1 MVATHNKIITM
12 TEAVA
17 EGVVHVE
24 VGVAMDLLVQEV
36 MKTLKNHHQVWSF
49 PKFSSAK
56 ILYCTVAS
64 VRYG

>member
-12 TEAVA
+12 TGAVA

-36 MKTLKNHHQVWSF
+36 TKTLKNHHQVWSWVWS
-49 PKFSSAK
+49 PCPTTTS
-56 ILYCTVAS
+56 
-64 VRYG
+64 

>member
-12 TEAVA
+12 T

-36 MKTLKNHHQVWSF
+36 TKTLKNHHQVWSWVWS
-49 PKFSSAK
+49 PYPTTTS
-56 ILYCTVAS
+56 
-64 VRYG
+64 